1 MQQTITITELLRN
14 HKQVQTMVNNSSEP
28 IAVISNSKII
38 FTVQQ
43 PQYKNTNNQNSAKK
57 WQSIAGI
64 IKKSPTN
71 NTDGAVNHNDI
82 YKI

>member
-43 PQYKNTNNQNSAKK
+43 PLFNTQNKTKLKRVRFNSKAT
-57 WQSIAGI
+57 QN
-64 IKKSPTN
+64 IKRE
-71 NTDGAVNHNDI
+71 DI
-82 YKI
+82 YNNSWLDK